1 MKMYNKMFELHA
13 QLLRAM
19 SHPKRLE
26 IIHLLRGKNL
36 CVGEIQ
42 QKLDLPQAN
51 LSQHLMTL
59 REAGIVVTERKGKNI
74 FYKLSDKNFIEAS
87 DALREVLAKRYKDTE
102 LASELEKN
110 MDELVPLTHD
120 LVCGK
125 RLCPKSANVTYK
137 YNGKIYYFCSKACK
151 EKFVEKPSKFLII

>member
-1 MKMYNKMFELHA
+1 MYSKMFKLHA

-26 IIHLLRGKNL
+26 IIHLLRGKLL

-42 QKLDLPQAN
+42 EMLDLPQAN

-59 REAGIVVTERKGKNI
+59 REAGVVSTERKGKNV
-74 FYKLSDKNFIEAS
+74 FYKLADKNFIAAS
-87 DALREVLAKRYKDTE
+87 DALRQVLAKRYKNTE
-102 LASELEKN
+102 LGGELGKD

-120 LVCGK
+120 MVCGQ
-125 RLCPKSANVTYK
+125 RLCPKSVNFSYK
-137 YNGKIYYFCSKACK
+137 YKGKIYYFCSSAC
-151 EKFVEKPSKFLII
+151 EAKFKKYPSQYT

>member
-1 MKMYNKMFELHA
+1 MYSKMFKLHA

-26 IIHLLRGKNL
+26 IIHLLRGKHL

-42 QKLDLPQAN
+42 DMLDLPQAN

-59 REAGIVVTERKGKNI
+59 REAGVVSTERKGKNI
-74 FYKLSDKNFIEAS
+74 FYKLSDKNFIDAS
-87 DALREVLAKRYKDTE
+87 DALREVLAKRYKDTK
-102 LASELEKN
+102 LALELEKD

-120 LVCGK
+120 LVCGQ
-125 RLCPKSANVTYK
+125 RLCPKSVNVTLEHK
-137 YNGKIYYFCSKACK
+137 GRTYYFCSQSCK
-151 EKFVEKPSKFLII
+151 EKFKKNPTKYL

>member
-1 MKMYNKMFELHA
+1 MKMYSKMFKLHA

-26 IIHLLRGKNL
+26 IIHLLRGKYL

-42 QKLDLPQAN
+42 QMLDLPQAN

-59 REAGIVVTERKGKNI
+59 REAGVVATERKGKNI

-87 DALREVLAKRYKDTE
+87 DALREVLAKRYKDTK
-102 LASELEKN
+102 LALELEKN

-125 RLCPKSANVTYK
+125 RLCPKSANVEYK
-137 YNGKIYYFCSKACK
+137 HNGKTYYFCSQKCK
-151 EKFVEKPSKFLII
+151 EKFEKNPAKYL